1 MSRVARPAGRR
12 TAASAGVAAPA
23 DRRFRR
29 ADVRPDRRRFG
40 RLVLRSLRWLVPMGL
55 VLAAA
60 VWMVDAMLQ
69 ARVLS
74 VQHVTVR
81 GNARLTKDDVLSLV
95 GDVRGENIL
104 QVDLQQYR
112 RRVMDSPWI
121 ADVTLRRVLPATID
135 VEVVER
141 RPLVTARLG
150 DQLYLVDSSGAI
162 IDEFGSQYRDL
173 DLPIVD
179 GLVGPAGKAG
189 ALVDHARVQLTD
201 ALLSVINTWPDL
213 RRRLSQVDVSNAHDA
228 VVMFD
233 NDPVWL
239 HLGESQFAERLRT
252 YLELGPTLKEQF
264 RDIDY
269 IDLRF
274 DKRVF
279 VHSRGK
285 GPSASR
291 SVRLTR

>member
-1 MSRVARPAGRR
+1 MSRQVPVGRR
-12 TAASAGVAAPA
+12 TAASAGVAVPA

-29 ADVRPDRRRFG
+29 ADVRPDRRHLV
-40 RLVLRSLRWLVPMGL
+40 RLVLRISRWVVPVGI

-74 VQHVTVR
+74 VQHITVR
-81 GNARLTKDDVLSLV
+81 GNSRLTEDDVMALV
-95 GDVRGENIL
+95 EDVRGENIL
-104 QVDLQQYR
+104 QVDLEEYR

-121 ADVTLRRVLPATID
+121 ADVTLRRVLPATLD
-135 VEVVER
+135 VAVVER
-141 RPLVTARLG
+141 KPLVTARLG
-150 DQLYLVDSSGAI
+150 DQLYLVDESGAI
-162 IDEFGSQYRDL
+162 IDEFGTQYRDL

-179 GLVGPAGKAG
+179 GLFGPVGKAG
-189 ALVDHARVQLTD
+189 ALVDHARVQLTA

-213 RRRLSQVDVSNAHDA
+213 RRHLSQVDVSNAHDA

-233 NDPVWL
+233 NDTAWL

-252 YLELGPTLKEQF
+252 YLELEPTLDEQF
-264 RDIDY
+264 QDIDY

-274 DKRVF
+274 DQRVF

-285 GPSASR
+285 ASSTAR
-291 SVRLTR
+291 DVREAR

>member
-1 MSRVARPAGRR
+1 MSGPVPVGRR

-23 DRRFRR
+23 DRRYRR
-29 ADVRPDRRRFG
+29 ADVRPDRRHLG
-40 RLVLRSLRWLVPMGL
+40 RLALRVSRWLVPIGL

-69 ARVLS
+69 ARVLA

-81 GNARLTKDDVLSLV
+81 GNARLTKDEVLALV
-95 GDVRGENIL
+95 EDVRGENIL
-104 QVDLQQYR
+104 QVDLQEYR
-112 RRVMDSPWI
+112 HRVMDSPWI

-135 VEVVER
+135 VAVVER
-141 RPLVTARLG
+141 KPLVTARLG
-150 DQLYLVDSSGAI
+150 DQLYLVDESGAI
-162 IDEFGSQYRDL
+162 IDEFGTQYRDL

-179 GLVGPAGKAG
+179 GLVGPAAKAG

-213 RRRLSQVDVSNAHDA
+213 RRHLSQVDVSNAHDA

-233 NDPVWL
+233 NDPAWL

-252 YLELGPTLKEQF
+252 YLELGPTLNEQF
-264 RDIDY
+264 QDIDY

-274 DKRVF
+274 DQRVF

-285 GPSASR
+285 ASSA
-291 SVRLTR
+291 VRDARGTR